1 MNVEDELRDIFGNR
15 VLTRKEDMIP
25 YTRDASFFSSDIPL
39 AVVIPRNAMEI
50 SKLMRLCCENNIP
63 VTVRSGGSS
72 LTGSSVPLRGG
83 IVISMSAMNRILEI
97 KTDDSFVI
105 AEAGVRLDDL
115 NSELRKKG
123 FFYPPDPA
131 SSMAATVGGSI
142 NTNAGG
148 LRASLYGA
156 TKEWVLGMEVV
167 LPTGEIQQF
176 GGKTLKR
183 TKGYD
188 FTALMV
194 GSEGTLA
201 IITKAIL
208 KIRPMPEELGRIMA
222 YFTDIENVG
231 RSIMHLKS
239 SGFIPYIA
247 EFLDKGSLESVKIAK
262 GIDYPKESNYLLMVD
277 MASTHESISRIMEE
291 TSSVIK
297 RFNPVSISIT
307 TDRAEMEKMYEA
319 RKGLYSS
326 SLLLRESRDQYIVI
340 ADIVVPLSELSS
352 AMREMRDIID
362 RSGIKAILFGH
373 IGDGNIHGNIFA
385 SPGSEEDRTKVEKL
399 QLDLGMVAIR
409 HNGSVSAEHGI
420 GVEKKELLRE
430 EMKFH
435 NSEYTLDIMKRIKEV
450 FDPKG
455 LLNRGKIFD

>member
-1 MNVEDELRDIFGNR
+1 
-15 VLTRKEDMIP
+15 
-25 YTRDASFFSSDIPL
+25 
-39 AVVIPRNAMEI
+39 
-50 SKLMRLCCENNIP
+50 
-63 VTVRSGGSS
+63 
-72 LTGSSVPLRGG
+72 
-83 IVISMSAMNRILEI
+83 
-97 KTDDSFVI
+97 
-105 AEAGVRLDDL
+105 
-115 NSELRKKG
+115 
-123 FFYPPDPA
+123 
-131 SSMAATVGGSI
+131 
-142 NTNAGG
+142 
-148 LRASLYGA
+148 
-156 TKEWVLGMEVV
+156 
-167 LPTGEIQQF
+167 
-176 GGKTLKR
+176 
-183 TKGYD
+183 
-188 FTALMV
+188 MV

-277 MASTHESISRIMEE
+277 MASTHESISRLMEE

-385 SPGSEEDRTKVEKL
+385 SPGSEEDRKKVEKL